1 MMRKLLMVGLMAAI
15 LPMTAVQAQKA
26 APKANPEDVRAL
38 ERTFGEID
46 RNRDGR
52 LTKIEMSAYGH
63 AKGFGVLVKAKGW
76 KRMDADRNG
85 TISRDEFVQE
95 MIRYRD
101 SRKR

>member
-1 MMRKLLMVGLMAAI
+1 MMRKLLVVGLMAAI

-26 APKANPEDVRAL
+26 APKASPEDIRAL
-38 ERTFGEID
+38 EKTFGEID